1 MIVSAEP
8 LDAWLVPRPWLAL
21 YGNWIRAGH
30 SPLTEVRLLRCTMRV
45 RAVRT
50 PQAALCLAY
59 ATESSAD
66 MHIQDSA
73 APLRR
78 HHAANFLQPI
88 CSRSCHGKYDLQA
101 VVPDI
106 EGAPEGHH
114 ACLPLGHMA
123 VSIDGLLC
131 FPGASV
137 VEAPLFQR
145 LREHITRAGVVAVAD
160 GVWVSLWSLLVLHH
174 TVRTCIKCAFINLY
188 ELEAHTGSRH
198 S

>member
-21 YGNWIRAGH
+21 YGNWIKAGH

-59 ATESSAD
+59 ATASSAD

-106 EGAPEGHH
+106 EGAREGHH
-114 ACLPLGHMA
+114 ACLPLCRIWP
-123 VSIDGLLC
+123 SRLTDC
-131 FPGASV
+131 FAFQAPQLWKRHCFSV
-137 VEAPLFQR
+137 FANTS
-145 LREHITRAGVVAVAD
+145 REQA
-160 GVWVSLWSLLVLHH
+160 LSLL
-174 TVRTCIKCAFINLY
+174 RTAY
-188 ELEAHTGSRH
+188 G
-198 S
+198 